1 MQFTPLEIGGPS
13 FWQVL
18 LDYLAKFLTPILNS
32 VVILLFLLLV
42 VRPVVLSIIKP
53 KVEEETAE
61 LEELPEAEEEK
72 NATAYRRRASSIG
85 SQKAL

>member
-72 NATAYRRRASSIG
+72 KRHSL
-85 SQKAL
+85 QKKS